1 MSSTNSLI
9 KQNAVAI
16 YFIITFAL
24 SWGCMNLLVKPYS
37 FPLTAEQSEAVG
49 PFLYVGMLVGPSIA
63 GLLLI
68 GLVDGVAGYKELFS
82 RLSKWRIDIRWYA
95 VVLGA
100 PLLATGILSLLSLF
114 SPEFTPALFTSSDK
128 SGLIMMAV
136 GVGLMVGLFEE
147 IGWTG
152 FGIPHLRQSYGIK
165 TTGLMVGLLWGAWH
179 FPPFWETNSFTNMFP
194 FALLLVRLFAWLP
207 PFRVLMVWVHEQ
219 TGSLLLT
226 VLMHAS
232 LVFATLI
239 LPSMTLS
246 GTNLLIWL
254 IAWGVSLSALSLT
267 IPKTTPLSSL
277 NL

>member
-1 MSSTNSLI
+1 MSSIKSLI

-24 SWGCMNLLVKPYS
+24 SWGCMNLLIKPYS
-37 FPLTAEQSEAVG
+37 FPLTAEQSDAVG
-49 PFLYVGMLVGPSIA
+49 PFLYIGMLVGPSIA

-68 GLVDGVAGYKELFS
+68 GLIDGVKGYRELFS

-100 PLLATGILSLLSLF
+100 PLLATVILSLLSFF

-128 SGLIMMAV
+128 SGLIMMGV

-147 IGWTG
+147 LGWTG
-152 FGIPHLRQSYGIK
+152 FVIPRMRQSYGIK

-179 FPPFWETNSFTNMFP
+179 FPPFWETNSFTELVP
-194 FALLLVRLFAWLP
+194 LTLLMVRLFAWLP

-226 VLMHAS
+226 ILMHAS
-232 LVFATLI
+232 LVLATLV

-246 GTNLLIWL
+246 GGYLLVWL
-254 IAWGVSLSALSLT
+254 IAWGVSLSALSLA
-267 IPKTTPLSSL
+267 IPKAPPLSYPSL
-277 NL
+277 